1 MRHVTDPA
9 PVRAFPPE
17 AGPPSRERLPG
28 RGPSRTARFLM
39 VVALP
44 ASARAVPRLRRLA
57 RAVVRSHRL
66 PDAAEEALTVIVSEL
81 GTNAVLHSG
90 SPDLSVMFEIDGTSL
105 TVGVRDRG
113 RWRQRPAPRC
123 ESADMDAAFGRGL
136 VLVDAYSVDTSVLR
150 SAEGTVVR
158 AVIAL

>member
-1 MRHVTDPA
+1 MTDPA
-9 PVRAFPPE
+9 PVRALPGA
-17 AGPPSRERLPG
+17 AGPPGRGRPPG
-28 RGPSRTARFLM
+28 RASERTARFLM
-39 VVALP
+39 VAALP

-57 RAVVRSHRL
+57 RAVVRGHRL
-66 PDAAEEALTVIVSEL
+66 SDAAEEALTVIVSEL

-90 SPDLSVMFEIDGTSL
+90 SPDLSVMFAVDDTSL

-113 RWRQRPAPRC
+113 RWRQRPGPRC

-136 VLVDAYSVDTSVLR
+136 ALVDAYSVDTSVLR